1 MNRFDQ
7 FEQLTEELQHRC
19 PIKTTMRLL
28 VYARGFQKLEGKLVV
43 LFEKY
48 LQSKATSTRFL

>member
-7 FEQLTEELQHRC
+7 FEQLAAKLQHRC
-19 PIKTTMRLL
+19 PVKTTMRLL
-28 VYARGFQKLEGKLVV
+28 VYARGLQKLEGKLVA

-48 LQSKATSTRFL
+48 LQSKATSTRLL